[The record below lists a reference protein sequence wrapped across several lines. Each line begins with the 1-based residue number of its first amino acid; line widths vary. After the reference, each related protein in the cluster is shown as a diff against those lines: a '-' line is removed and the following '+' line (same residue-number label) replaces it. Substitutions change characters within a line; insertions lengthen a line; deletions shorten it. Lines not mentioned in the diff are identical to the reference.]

1 MNTTALRLGKI
12 DLTGFRGIER
22 RLGLDFGRRLTIIYG
37 GNATGKSSVA
47 QGVEFALSGQVRDVE
62 GGLLPA
68 RYLANA
74 RAATTGRVSL
84 TLDDGAVLSSATD
97 ELRPEIERRFREIG
111 EVDWPDRQPLPLTT
125 THVTTQGMLARILGS
140 ANVVTRNDLSGLCAG
155 AYLRSLVS
163 RSSKLADHFRQASS
177 GRNIQSELADAR
189 ATYSTAK
196 LLYDSLLTT
205 GQMTPQVTA
214 AAVKIKLRDLNARLN
229 LPEPTSIDVALSRLE
244 GQLQNMESQLQTL
257 QRLLSRSRELGQY
270 EAELNELR
278 SQLELAQKVRAD
290 LLEKKTA
297 AGALL
302 QKTAEALRDA
312 VDWRANL
319 LDQMASYERHQQSV
333 SAIAAFQAR
342 LRDVQ
347 VNAQQIKD
355 DIQRLRQEV
364 EMARNDL
371 AKRSTRLAQARQS
384 RQVSDMQRSALQRA
398 MAALSQLPDE
408 RDPELEAG
416 NDSLSKEL
424 AELNGSAELIVSELR
439 DAKQEEA
446 VISARLVDIS
456 KSGERFLAAASE
468 MRSYVKDSRCPLC
481 GHDHGSIE
489 ALEQSIRLV
498 SASAVKG
505 AELLQREFE
514 SISQRRQTLESRQQQ
529 MQIRI
534 AEGRAKSSRITATIE
549 KRAQDRANIILGIED
564 SLRRAGVSVP
574 LDPPSLRQI
583 QAEVEAKIAS
593 LDEEIRDETSGEREE
608 ESRRSQ
614 SERTLAA
621 RVSEAEQSER
631 LVVEMNE
638 QIARL
643 RAGLGAGMSPEQI
656 AKNKAGLAE
665 VEQRVQTLELEHGEA
680 QAKLSESERAI
691 VEKAS
696 EIAGIES
703 RLQAVQGFLD
713 AFDVELKTVGASR
726 NVHSILETEQRVR
739 DGRDEFAALRN
750 RAQEIKQDARV
761 LEQSRTLSTAQEAL
775 TTAEQSMISV
785 QKRQQRLQE
794 RAVQFKKL
802 HQRLETSQ
810 NDTAELVLS
819 SIRRPVQTLF
829 QAMTAG
835 CPWEIEFR
843 LENGKVSPVLADGA
857 THDVAATSVL
867 NSAYVNVAAIAL
879 RLALASQQRW
889 TRLRTVILD
898 DPILEMDLLTQSAL
912 IDGLEAVLVSNFA
925 PWSDLQFVLTTW
937 SEDFAVMAAHK
948 LAHLNYGE
956 GEHTTVSGTPIDNEF
971 VIHRLS
977 LQQDGAI
984 AAQRHV
990 PRWQAEASAA

>member
-1 MNTTALRLGKI
+1 MNTGALRLAKI
-12 DLTGFRGIER
+12 DITSFRGIER

-47 QGVEFALSGQVRDVE
+47 QAVEFALSGQVRDADD
-62 GGLLPA
+62 GLLPA

-74 RAATTGRVSL
+74 RAATPGRVLL
-84 TLDDGAVLSSATD
+84 TLNDGAQLSSATD
-97 ELRPEIERRFREIG
+97 EPRPEIERRFREIG
-111 EVDWPDRQPLPLTT
+111 EVDWPDRHPLPLTT

-140 ANVVTRNDLSGLCAG
+140 ADVVTRNDLSGLCSG

-189 ATYSTAK
+189 AEYSTAK

-214 AAVKIKLRDLNARLN
+214 ASVATKLRDLNARLN
-229 LPEPTSIDVALSRLE
+229 LPEPTSVDMALAHLA
-244 GQLQNMESQLQTL
+244 GQLQNTESQLQTL

-270 EAELNELR
+270 EAELNELKI
-278 SQLELAQKVRAD
+278 QLARGLTARGDLQEKRTAAD
-290 LLEKKTA
+290 ASLRKTA
-297 AGALL
+297 D
-302 QKTAEALRDA
+302 ALRDA
-312 VDWRANL
+312 VVRRADL

-333 SAIAAFQAR
+333 SAIAAFDAR

-355 DIQRLRQEV
+355 DIQRLTQQL

-384 RQVSDMQRSALQRA
+384 RQVSDMQRSSLQRA
-398 MAALSQLPDE
+398 LAAMSQLPNE
-408 RDPELEAG
+408 HDPELEAG
-416 NDSLSKEL
+416 RDSLTKEL
-424 AELNGSAELIVSELR
+424 GELIGFAEVVDSELR
-439 DAKQEEA
+439 DVKQEEA
-446 VISARLVDIS
+446 VITAQLADIS
-456 KSGERFLAAASE
+456 KSGERFLAATSE
-468 MRSYVKDSRCPLC
+468 MRSFVTDGRCPLC
-481 GHDHGSIE
+481 AHNHGSIE
-489 ALEQSIRLV
+489 ALEQSIHL
-498 SASAVKG
+498 ASAAAVQG
-505 AELLQREFE
+505 TELLQRQFE

-529 MQIRI
+529 AQIRI
-534 AEGRAKSSRITATIE
+534 AEGRPKISRITATIE
-549 KRAQDRANIILGIED
+549 KRAQDRANTILGIED

-574 LDPPSLRQI
+574 LNPASLRQI
-583 QAEVEAKIAS
+583 EAEVGAKIAS

-614 SERTLAA
+614 AERALAA

-631 LVVEMNE
+631 LAAEMND
-638 QIARL
+638 QISRL
-643 RAGLGAGMSPEQI
+643 RAGLGPGMSPEQI
-656 AKNKAGLAE
+656 VTNKAEIAE
-665 VEQRVQTLELEHGEA
+665 VEQGVQNLEQEHGEA
-680 QAKLSESERAI
+680 QAKLSELERAI
-691 VEKAS
+691 AERVS

-703 RLQAVQGFLD
+703 RLKAVQGFLD
-713 AFDVELKTVGASR
+713 VFDVELKTVGASR

-739 DGRDEFAALRN
+739 VGRDELAELRN
-750 RAQEIKQDARV
+750 RAEEIKQDARV
-761 LEQSRTLSTAQEAL
+761 LEQTRALSKAQETL
-775 TTAEQSMISV
+775 TAAEQSMISV

-802 HQRLETSQ
+802 HQRLEASQ

-819 SIRRPVQTLF
+819 SIRKPVQMLF

-867 NSAYVNVAAIAL
+867 NSAYINVAAIAL

-937 SEDFAVMAAHK
+937 SEDFAMMAAHK
-948 LAHLNYGE
+948 LAHLNLND
-956 GEHTTVSGTPIDNEF
+956 GEHTTVHGTPIDEF
-971 VIHRLS
+971 VIHQLS
-977 LQQDGAI
+977 LQPDGAI

-990 PRWQAEASAA
+990 PRWQAEESAA

>member
-1 MNTTALRLGKI
+1 MNTTPLRLTRI
-12 DLTGFRGIER
+12 DLTGFRGIDR

-47 QGVEFALSGQVRDVE
+47 QGVEFALSGQVRDVDD
-62 GGLLPA
+62 GLLPT

-84 TLDDGAVLSSATD
+84 ILDDGALLSSATD
-97 ELRPEIERRFREIG
+97 ELRPDIERRFREIG
-111 EVDWPDRQPLPLTT
+111 EVDWPDRHPLPLTT

-163 RSSKLADHFRQASS
+163 RSTKLADHFRQASS

-189 ATYSTAK
+189 SAYTTAK

-205 GQMTPQVTA
+205 GQITPQVTA
-214 AAVKIKLRDLNARLN
+214 ASVATKLRDLNARLN
-229 LPEPTSIDVALSRLE
+229 LPEPTSVDVALSHVQ
-244 GQLQNMESQLQTL
+244 GQLQNTELQLQTL

-270 EAELNELR
+270 EAELAELR
-278 SQLELAQKVRAD
+278 RQLELAQKARAD
-290 LLEKKTA
+290 LLEKKTG
-297 AGALL
+297 AGASLR
-302 QKTAEALRDA
+302 KTAEALRNA
-312 VDWRANL
+312 VDRRANL

-333 SAIAAFQAR
+333 SAIAAFDAR
-342 LRDVQ
+342 LRDVH
-347 VNAQQIKD
+347 VNAQQIKE
-355 DIQRLRQEV
+355 DIQRLRQQV
-364 EMARNDL
+364 EMARSDL

-398 MAALSQLPDE
+398 LAALSQLPDE
-408 RDPELEAG
+408 HDPGLEATR
-416 NDSLSKEL
+416 DSLTQEL
-424 AELNGSAELIVSELR
+424 AQLNGSVESILSELR

-456 KSGERFLAAASE
+456 KSGERFLAATNE
-468 MRSYVKDSRCPLC
+468 MRSFVTDGRCPLC
-481 GHDHGSIE
+481 AHDHGSIE
-489 ALEQSIRLV
+489 ALQQSMALA
-498 SASAVKG
+498 SAAAVKG
-505 AELLQREFE
+505 TELLQRQFE
-514 SISQRRQTLESRQQQ
+514 SISQRRQTLEIRQQQ
-529 MQIRI
+529 TEFRI
-534 AEGRAKSSRITATIE
+534 AEGRAKSSRIMSAIE
-549 KRAQDRANIILGIED
+549 KRAQDRTNIVLGIED
-564 SLRRAGVSVP
+564 SLRRAGASVP
-574 LDPPSLRQI
+574 LDPAGLRQI
-583 QAEVEAKIAS
+583 QAEVEAKIAT

-614 SERTLAA
+614 SERELAA

-631 LVVEMNE
+631 LAADMND
-638 QIARL
+638 QITRL
-643 RAGLGAGMSPEQI
+643 RAGLGPGMSPEQI
-656 AKNKAGLAE
+656 AKNKTELAE
-665 VEQRVQTLELEHGEA
+665 VEQGVQTVEQQHGEA
-680 QAKLSESERAI
+680 QAKLSELERAI
-691 VEKAS
+691 AEKAS
-696 EIAGIES
+696 ELAGIES
-703 RLQAVQGFLD
+703 RLQAVQGFLG

-726 NVHSILETEQRVR
+726 NVHSILETQQRVR
-739 DGRDEFAALRN
+739 VARDELAAFRN

-761 LEQSRTLSTAQEAL
+761 LEQGRAFSKAREAL

-785 QKRQQRLQE
+785 QKRQERLQE

-810 NDTAELVLS
+810 NDTAELVLN

-843 LENGKVSPVLADGA
+843 LEDGKVSPVLADGT
-857 THDVAATSVL
+857 THNVAATSVL

-879 RLALASQQRW
+879 RLALASQQKW

-912 IDGLEAVLVSNFA
+912 IDGLEAVLVSHFA
-925 PWSDLQFVLTTW
+925 PWGDLQFVLTTW

-948 LAHLNYGE
+948 LAHLNHDDGE
-956 GEHTTVSGTPIDNEF
+956 RATLRGAPIEDEF
-971 VIHRLS
+971 VIHQLS
-977 LQQDGAI
+977 LQPDGAI

-990 PRWQAEASAA
+990 PRWQAETSAA

>member
-1 MNTTALRLGKI
+1 
-12 DLTGFRGIER
+12 
-22 RLGLDFGRRLTIIYG
+22 
-37 GNATGKSSVA
+37 
-47 QGVEFALSGQVRDVE
+47 
-62 GGLLPA
+62 
-68 RYLANA
+68 
-74 RAATTGRVSL
+74 
-84 TLDDGAVLSSATD
+84 
-97 ELRPEIERRFREIG
+97 
-111 EVDWPDRQPLPLTT
+111 
-125 THVTTQGMLARILGS
+125 MLARILGS

-163 RSSKLADHFRQASS
+163 RSSKIADHFRQASS

-189 ATYSTAK
+189 AAYSTAK
-196 LLYDSLLTT
+196 LLYESLLTT
-205 GQMTPQVTA
+205 GQMTPQVTPA
-214 AAVKIKLRDLNARLN
+214 SVATKLRDLNARLN
-229 LPEPTSIDVALSRLE
+229 LPEPTSVDMAISHLV
-244 GQLQNMESQLQTL
+244 GQLQNTESQLQTL

-278 SQLELAQKVRAD
+278 GQLELALKVRGD
-290 LLEKKTA
+290 LFERRTA
-297 AGALL
+297 AGASLR
-302 QKTAEALRDA
+302 QTAEALRDA
-312 VDWRANL
+312 VDRRANL

-333 SAIAAFQAR
+333 SAIVAFEAR

-355 DIQRLRQEV
+355 DTLRVRQQLDMV
-364 EMARNDL
+364 RNDL

-384 RQVSDMQRSALQRA
+384 RQVSDIQRSALQRVLP
-398 MAALSQLPDE
+398 ALSQLPNE
-408 RDPELEAG
+408 HDPELEAG
-416 NDSLSKEL
+416 RDSLTKEL
-424 AELNGSAELIVSELR
+424 AELNGSAELIVSEMR
-439 DAKQEEA
+439 DAKEEEA

-456 KSGERFLAAASE
+456 KSGERFLAATNE
-468 MRSYVKDSRCPLC
+468 MRSFVTDSRCPLC
-481 GHDHGSIE
+481 AHDHGSIE

-498 SASAVKG
+498 SAAAVKG
-505 AELLQREFE
+505 ADLLQRQFE
-514 SISQRRQTLESRQQQ
+514 SISQRRQTLENRQQQ
-529 MQIRI
+529 TQFLI
-534 AEGRAKSSRITATIE
+534 AEGRAKSSRIIATIE

-564 SLRRAGVSVP
+564 SLRRAGVSAP
-574 LDPPSLRQI
+574 LDSPSLRQI

-593 LDEEIRDETSGEREE
+593 LDEEIRDETAGEREE

-614 SERTLAA
+614 SERALAA

-631 LVVEMNE
+631 LAAEMNE

-643 RAGLGAGMSPEQI
+643 RAGLGPGMPPEQI
-656 AKNKAGLAE
+656 AKNKAELAE
-665 VEQRVQTLELEHGEA
+665 VEQKVQTIEKQHGEA
-680 QAKLSESERAI
+680 QAKLSELERLVA
-691 VEKAS
+691 EKAS

-703 RLQAVQGFLD
+703 RLQAVQGFFD

-739 DGRDEFAALRN
+739 VGRDELAALRN
-750 RAQEIKQDARV
+750 RAQEINQDARV
-761 LEQSRTLSTAQEAL
+761 LEQSRALSKAQEAL
-775 TTAEQSMISV
+775 TAAEQSMISV
-785 QKRQQRLQE
+785 QRRQERLQE

-819 SIRRPVQTLF
+819 SIRKPVQKLF

-843 LENGKVSPVLADGA
+843 LEDGKVSPVLADGA

-867 NSAYVNVAAIAL
+867 NSAYINVAAIAL

-948 LAHLNYGE
+948 LAHLNHGD
-956 GEHTTVSGTPIDNEF
+956 GEHTTVRGTPIDDEF
-971 VIHRLS
+971 VIHQLS
-977 LQQDGAI
+977 LQPDGAI
-984 AAQRHV
+984 AARRHV
-990 PRWQAEASAA
+990 PRWEAEASAA

>member
-1 MNTTALRLGKI
+1 MNTGALRLAKI
-12 DLTGFRGIER
+12 DITSFRGIER

-47 QGVEFALSGQVRDVE
+47 QAVEFALSGQVRDADD
-62 GGLLPA
+62 GLLPA

-74 RAATTGRVSL
+74 RAATPGRVLL
-84 TLDDGAVLSSATD
+84 TLNDGVQLSSATD
-97 ELRPEIERRFREIG
+97 EPRPEIERRFREIG
-111 EVDWPDRQPLPLTT
+111 EVDWPDRHPLPLTT

-140 ANVVTRNDLSGLCAG
+140 ADVVTRNDLSGLCSG

-189 ATYSTAK
+189 AEYSTAK

-214 AAVKIKLRDLNARLN
+214 ASVATKLRDLNARLN
-229 LPEPTSIDVALSRLE
+229 LPEPTSVDMALAHLA
-244 GQLQNMESQLQTL
+244 GQLHNTESQLQTL
-257 QRLLSRSRELGQY
+257 QRLLSRSRELGQH
-270 EAELNELR
+270 EAELNELKI
-278 SQLELAQKVRAD
+278 QLALGLTARGDLQEKRTAAD
-290 LLEKKTA
+290 ASLRKTA
-297 AGALL
+297 D
-302 QKTAEALRDA
+302 ALRDA
-312 VDWRANL
+312 VVRRADL

-333 SAIAAFQAR
+333 SAIAAFDAR

-355 DIQRLRQEV
+355 DIQRLTQQL

-398 MAALSQLPDE
+398 LAALSQLPNE
-408 RDPELEAG
+408 HDPELEAG
-416 NDSLSKEL
+416 RDSLTKEL
-424 AELNGSAELIVSELR
+424 GELIGFAEVVDSELR
-439 DAKQEEA
+439 DVKQEEA
-446 VISARLVDIS
+446 VITAQLADIS
-456 KSGERFLAAASE
+456 KSGERFLAATSE
-468 MRSYVKDSRCPLC
+468 MRSFVTDGRCPLC
-481 GHDHGSIE
+481 AHNHGSIE
-489 ALEQSIRLV
+489 ALEQSIRL
-498 SASAVKG
+498 ASAAAVQG
-505 AELLQREFE
+505 TELLQRQFE

-529 MQIRI
+529 AQIRI
-534 AEGRAKSSRITATIE
+534 AEGRPKISRITATIE
-549 KRAQDRANIILGIED
+549 KRAQDRANTILGIED

-574 LDPPSLRQI
+574 LNPASLRQI
-583 QAEVEAKIAS
+583 EAEVGAKIAS

-614 SERTLAA
+614 AERALAA
-621 RVSEAEQSER
+621 RVSEAGQSER
-631 LVVEMNE
+631 LAAEMND
-638 QIARL
+638 QISRL
-643 RAGLGAGMSPEQI
+643 RAGLGPGMSPEQI
-656 AKNKAGLAE
+656 VTNKAEIAE
-665 VEQRVQTLELEHGEA
+665 VEQGVQNLEQEHGEA
-680 QAKLSESERAI
+680 QAKLSELERAI
-691 VEKAS
+691 AERAS
-696 EIAGIES
+696 EIVGIES
-703 RLQAVQGFLD
+703 RLKAVQGFLD
-713 AFDVELKTVGASR
+713 VFDVELKTVGASR

-739 DGRDEFAALRN
+739 VGRDELAELRN
-750 RAQEIKQDARV
+750 RAEEIKQDARV
-761 LEQSRTLSTAQEAL
+761 LEQTRALSKAQETL
-775 TTAEQSMISV
+775 TAAEQSMISV

-802 HQRLETSQ
+802 HQRLEASQ

-819 SIRRPVQTLF
+819 SIRKPVQMLF

-867 NSAYVNVAAIAL
+867 NSAYINVAAIAL

-937 SEDFAVMAAHK
+937 SEDFAMMAAHK
-948 LAHLNYGE
+948 LAHLNLND
-956 GEHTTVSGTPIDNEF
+956 GEHTTVHGTPIDEF
-971 VIHRLS
+971 VIHQLS
-977 LQQDGAI
+977 LQPDGAI

-990 PRWQAEASAA
+990 PRWQAEESAA